1 MVFATLRLVCISPSL
16 AYWLSG
22 LIYRNGGIWMD
33 TETSMGLSGLS
44 AAEAASALAEGRI
57 SSEEL
62 VAACLA
68 RIQAEEAR
76 VQAWA
81 FLDPEYVLL
90 QARAADQWRRAGKP
104 LGPLH
109 GIPVGVKDII
119 DTQDMPT
126 ADGTVLHAGR
136 TPFEDAAVV
145 SLLRTAGAIIMGKTV
160 TTELATYSP
169 GKTRNPHNPEH
180 TPGGSSSGSAAAVA
194 AHMVPLAIGTQTNG
208 SVIRPAAYCGVV
220 GYKPSFGLISRH
232 GVLKQSRPLDQI
244 GVMARSVED
253 AALFAEQ
260 LIGFDAND
268 SDTRPLARPR
278 LRETAMQAPP
288 VPPRLAFVK
297 TPMWKMADAQCQAA
311 FAELAAHLGERA
323 EEVKLPTAFKAAW
336 KWHQTVMEADLAKN
350 FEAEYEQG
358 RDQLSETLRS
368 QIERGRRVRA
378 IDYNKALD
386 QVPALHRG
394 LNELFALRY
403 EAILTPATAGTAPHG
418 LESTGSPAFC
428 TLWTLCG
435 LPCITLPLMQGAD
448 GLPLGVQLV
457 GPRGGDA
464 RLLRTARWLID
475 QIPSR

>member
-1 MVFATLRLVCISPSL
+1 MNA
-16 AYWLSG
+16 
-22 LIYRNGGIWMD
+22 
-33 TETSMGLSGLS
+33 ETSMDLSLLG
-44 AAEAASALAEGRI
+44 AAAAASALAEGRI

-68 RIQAEEAR
+68 RIKADEER

-81 FLDPEYVLL
+81 FFDAEHALR
-90 QARAADQWRRAGKP
+90 QARAADLRRREGKA

-119 DTQDMPT
+119 DTRDMPT

-136 TPFEDAAVV
+136 TPFEDASVV
-145 SLLRTAGAIIMGKTV
+145 AMLRAAGAIVMGKTV

-194 AHMVPLAIGTQTNG
+194 ARMVPLALGTQTNG

-220 GYKPSFGLISRH
+220 GFKPSFGLIPRH

-253 AALFAEQ
+253 AALLAEQ
-260 LIGFDAND
+260 LIGFDEND
-268 SDTRPLARPR
+268 PDTRALARPL
-278 LRETAMQAPP
+278 LRETAMQEPP
-288 VPPRLAFVK
+288 VPPTLAFVK
-297 TPMWKMADAQCQAA
+297 TPMWKLADASCREA
-311 FAELAAHLGERA
+311 FAELVAHLGDRV
-323 EEVKLPTAFKAAW
+323 EEFKLPPAFKDAW

-350 FEAEYEQG
+350 YEPEYQEG
-358 RDQLSETLRS
+358 RDKLSAALRG

-378 IDYNKALD
+378 VDYNKALD
-386 QVPALHRG
+386 RVPALNRG
-394 LNELFALRY
+394 LNELFELRY
-403 EAILTPATAGTAPHG
+403 EAILTPATAGTAPRG
-418 LESTGSPAFC
+418 LASTGSPAFC

-435 LPCITLPLMQGAD
+435 LPAITLPLMQGAD

-464 RLLRTARWLID
+464 RLLRTARWLVD
-475 QIPSR
+475 QVQSA

>member
-1 MVFATLRLVCISPSL
+1 MDLSL
-16 AYWLSG
+16 LG
-22 LIYRNGGIWMD
+22 
-33 TETSMGLSGLS
+33 
-44 AAEAASALAEGRI
+44 AAEAASALSEGRI
-57 SSEEL
+57 SSKEL

-68 RIQAEEAR
+68 RIEADEER

-81 FLDPEYVLL
+81 FLDPEHALR
-90 QARAADQWRRAGKP
+90 QARDADLRRREGRP

-126 ADGTVLHAGR
+126 EDGTVLHAGR
-136 TPFEDAAVV
+136 TPVEDATVV
-145 SLLRTAGAIIMGKTV
+145 WMLRAAGAIIIGKTV
-160 TTELATYSP
+160 TTELATYAP
-169 GKTRNPHNPEH
+169 GKTRNPHNPAH

-220 GYKPSFGLISRH
+220 GYKPSFGLVSRH
-232 GVLKQSRPLDQI
+232 GILKQSRPLDQV

-253 AALFAEQ
+253 VAFLAEQ
-260 LIGFDAND
+260 IIGYDEND
-268 SDTRPLARPR
+268 PDTRPLPRPL
-278 LRETAMQAPP
+278 LRETALQEPP
-288 VPPRLAFVK
+288 VPPTLAFVK
-297 TPMWKMADAQCQAA
+297 TPMWKLADAQCQEA
-311 FAELAAHLGERA
+311 FAELVAHLGDRV
-323 EEVKLPTAFKAAW
+323 EEFTLPAAFKDAW

-350 FEAEYEQG
+350 YEAEYEQG
-358 RDQLSETLRS
+358 RDKLSEALRG

-378 IDYNKALD
+378 VDYNKSLD
-386 QVPALHRG
+386 KVPALSSG
-394 LNELFALRY
+394 LNELFEHRY
-403 EAILTPATAGTAPHG
+403 EAILTPAAAGTAPRG

-435 LPCITLPLMQGAD
+435 LPAITLPLMQGAD

-464 RLLRTARWLID
+464 RLLRTARWLIAEV
-475 QIPSR
+475 QPG

>member
-1 MVFATLRLVCISPSL
+1 MDPTLL
-16 AYWLSG
+16 G
-22 LIYRNGGIWMD
+22 
-33 TETSMGLSGLS
+33 
-44 AAEAASALAEGRI
+44 AAEAANALSEGRI
-57 SSEEL
+57 GSEEL

-68 RIQAEEAR
+68 RIKADEDR

-81 FLDPEYVLL
+81 FLDPEHALR
-90 QARAADQWRRAGKP
+90 QARDADQRRREGRP

-126 ADGTVLHAGR
+126 EDGTVLHAGR
-136 TPFEDAAVV
+136 TPVEDATVV
-145 SLLRTAGAIIMGKTV
+145 SMLRAAGAIILGKTV

-220 GYKPSFGLISRH
+220 GFKPGFGLISRH
-232 GVLKQSRPLDQI
+232 GILKQSRPLDQV
-244 GVMARSVED
+244 GVITRSVED
-253 AALFAEQ
+253 AAFLAEQ
-260 LIGFDAND
+260 LIGYDEND
-268 SDTRPLARPR
+268 PDTRPVARPL
-278 LRETAMQAPP
+278 LRETAMQEPP
-288 VPPRLAFVK
+288 VPPTLAFVK
-297 TPMWKMADAQCQAA
+297 TPMWKLADAQCHEA
-311 FAELAAHLGERA
+311 FSELVAHLGDRV
-323 EEVKLPTAFKAAW
+323 EEIKLPMAFKDAW

-350 FEAEYEQG
+350 FEIEYAKG
-358 RDQLSETLRS
+358 RDKLSEVLRG

-378 IDYNKALD
+378 VDYNKALD
-386 QVPALHRG
+386 NVPALNHG
-394 LNELFALRY
+394 LDELFEHRY
-403 EAILTPATAGTAPHG
+403 EAILTLATAGTAPQG
-418 LESTGSPAFC
+418 LASTGSPAFC

-435 LPCITLPLMQGAD
+435 LPAITLPLMQGAD

-464 RLLRTARWLID
+464 RLLRTARWLVD
-475 QIPSR
+475 QVAHA